1 MGVTQSVLCSVSTF
15 VKSLLHSS
23 TGSQNSFPRAHLC
36 NRLIV
41 TARRDYEMGFAQQC
55 RLVESV
61 QICVFG
67 DGVYLQRFDAERDS
81 VPPAWQQSITDA
93 RS

>member
-1 MGVTQSVLCSVSTF
+1 
-15 VKSLLHSS
+15 
-23 TGSQNSFPRAHLC
+23 
-36 NRLIV
+36 
-41 TARRDYEMGFAQQC
+41 MGFAQQC